1 MKKELDS
8 YLVAKYPKILI
19 NRYKD
24 IKESSMGFGIQTN
37 DGWFWLI
44 DQLFNSIQHHID
56 SNEYRKKDEQVPQ
69 VVMNC
74 VKEKFGILDISC
86 NNSDDY
92 IEGMI
97 SLAENMSI
105 NICEFCGSTK
115 HVGRTSGWIY
125 TICEKCYNK
134 AIKDKNI
141 RIASL
146 PWKENKSEFENNFKA
161 IRKIKI
167 DKLEIES
174 ESTNN
179 KNI

>member
-1 MKKELDS
+1 MNKELDS

-24 IKESSMGFGIQTN
+24 IKDTPMGFGIQTN

-56 SNEYRKKDEQVPQ
+56 TNQYRNIDKQIPQ
-69 VVMNC
+69 VVMSN

-86 NNSDDY
+86 KNSDDY

-97 SLAENMSI
+97 SLAKNMSI

-115 HVGRTSGWIY
+115 NVGRTNSWIY
-125 TICEKCYNK
+125 TICEECYNN
-134 AIKDKNI
+134 AIKD
-141 RIASL
+141 
-146 PWKENKSEFENNFKA
+146 NNFRISSLTWTKNEFDFDNNTKET
-161 IRKIKI
+161 RKIKI
-167 DKLEIES
+167 DKLNLD
-174 ESTNN
+174 NN
-179 KNI
+179 I